1 MNATKS
7 YTKVAE
13 YYNAKAIMIVL
24 LIGSFISLFNETIL
38 NVAFPTLM
46 VEMHITA
53 TTAQWLT
60 TGYVLVVGILVPITA
75 FLIHT
80 FTTKQLFLSAM
91 TLFLVGTI
99 LAIFSTSF
107 AALLISR
114 LIQASGTG
122 MLIPI
127 MMNTALVVN
136 PPEKRGSAVAI
147 CISVI
152 TLGPAL
158 APVVAGLL
166 LQLFSWH
173 ALFIILIPL
182 LIACM
187 VFGYIFLENTSV
199 ITKPKIDYLSILLST
214 IGFAG
219 VIYAISAFGT
229 ISTFNML
236 IVFAIGL
243 IALILFGKRQL
254 LLKEPMLELKSFKYP
269 VFTIGMILIVLMQM
283 LLFPL
288 GMIIP
293 LLLQNGLK
301 TSTFV
306 SALALLPGILCITIV
321 TPFVGKIYDKIGGK
335 TLIPSGLAIICIF
348 TLILSRITPSTSI
361 ATIAVLY
368 CFICIGISM
377 SMSPS
382 QTNALNELSYK
393 NQADGVAIENT
404 VRQIAG
410 ALGSALFL
418 GIMTAYQN
426 SYLNNVG
433 NQSNSQDQ
441 VKAIYNGFGHSLS
454 IAAII
459 IAIGFI
465 LTLLLSRDHKSVTK
479 ESQVKS

>member
-1 MNATKS
+1 
-7 YTKVAE
+7 
-13 YYNAKAIMIVL
+13 
-24 LIGSFISLFNETIL
+24 
-38 NVAFPTLM
+38 
-46 VEMHITA
+46 
-53 TTAQWLT
+53 
-60 TGYVLVVGILVPITA
+60 
-75 FLIHT
+75 
-80 FTTKQLFLSAM
+80 
-91 TLFLVGTI
+91 
-99 LAIFSTSF
+99 
-107 AALLISR
+107 
-114 LIQASGTG
+114 
-122 MLIPI
+122 
-127 MMNTALVVN
+127 MNTALVVN

-199 ITKPKIDYLSILLST
+199 ITKPKMDYLSILLST

-306 SALALLPGILCITIV
+306 SAIALLPGILCITIV

-335 TLIPSGLAIICIF
+335 TLIPSCLAIISIF
-348 TLILSRITPSTSI
+348 TLILSRITPLTSI

-410 ALGSALFL
+410 ALGSALLL
-418 GIMTAYQN
+418 GIMSAYQN
-426 SYLNNVG
+426 SSEKEV
-433 NQSNSQDQ
+433 QT
-441 VKAIYNGFGHSLS
+441 HS
-454 IAAII
+454 
-459 IAIGFI
+459 
-465 LTLLLSRDHKSVTK
+465 
-479 ESQVKS
+479 